1 MITVAAQEGT
11 EDAVAGPSMI
21 TVRGLVN
28 QFVTDRGTVNAV
40 RDVSFDVRPG
50 EFYTLLGP
58 SGCGKTT
65 SLRSIAGLETPV
77 DGEIVLDGRTVFADG
92 GQLNVPVH
100 QRGVGMVFQSYAIWP
115 HMTVFDN
122 LAYPL
127 RYGPGKR
134 PSKAEITERVE
145 TVLRLVQMESMG
157 DRKATELSGGQ
168 QQRVALA
175 RAVARG
181 PQVLLLDE
189 PLSNLDARLRGDMRS
204 ELKELLG
211 RLGTTAIYVTHDQ
224 VEALSMSD
232 RIAVMNQGKIVQ
244 EGPPE
249 ELYLRPRDRFVAS
262 FIGEMNLIP
271 GTLAQCDRDTHRCV
285 VETPAGRIDC
295 VPAGDDLAP
304 GTAVEVGVRPENL
317 SFDDGS
323 GCPGGGLSLRGTLR
337 TRTFVGDAILSTID
351 VAGATLEVKSHP
363 GAGLPSA
370 PGPIELV
377 ATSDHCIAFAASTAE
392 TVTHPEEH

>member
-1 MITVAAQEGT
+1 MPTVVRQEGI
-11 EDAVAGPSMI
+11 EGAVGSHAMI

-28 QFVTDRGTVNAV
+28 RFVTQHGVVNAV
-40 RDVSFDVRPG
+40 RDVSFDVREG

-77 DGEIVLDGRTVFADG
+77 RGEIVLDGRTMFSDSERR
-92 GQLNVPVH
+92 NVPVH
-100 QRGVGMVFQSYAIWP
+100 QRQVGMVFQSYAIWP

-127 RYGPGKR
+127 RHGTGKR
-134 PSKAEITERVE
+134 PPKAEIAERVDA
-145 TVLRLVQMESMG
+145 VLRLVQMESMG
-157 DRKATELSGGQ
+157 GRKATELSGGQ

-189 PLSNLDARLRGDMRS
+189 PLSNLDARLRGDMRTQ
-204 ELKELLG
+204 LKELLG

-232 RIAVMNQGKIVQ
+232 RVAVMNRGKIVQ
-244 EGPPE
+244 EGTPE
-249 ELYLRPRDRFVAS
+249 DLYLRPRDRFVAS

-271 GTLAQCDRDTHRCV
+271 GTIAHGHAGRHRCV
-285 VETPAGRIDC
+285 VVTAAGPIPCEPADDDIAAGTP
-295 VPAGDDLAP
+295 
-304 GTAVEVGVRPENL
+304 VEVGVRPENL
-317 SFDDGS
+317 SFVDG
-323 GCPGGGLSLRGTLR
+323 PGGKDGVRLRGTLR
-337 TRTFVGDAILSTID
+337 SRTFVGDAILSTIEI
-351 VAGATLEVKSHP
+351 AGATVVVKSHP
-363 GAGLPSA
+363 GAGAPSA
-370 PGPIELV
+370 PGPVELV
-377 ATSDHCIAFAASTAE
+377 AAAEHCIAFPASVAE
-392 TVTHPEEH
+392 AVTEEEER

>member
-1 MITVAAQEGT
+1 MPTVATQEGI
-11 EDAVAGPSMI
+11 EEAVTGRAMI

-28 QFVTDRGTVNAV
+28 RFVTDRGVVNAV
-40 RDVSFDVRPG
+40 RDVSFDVREG

-77 DGEIVLDGRTVFADG
+77 RGEIVLDGRTVFSDAG
-92 GQLNVPVH
+92 RENVPVH
-100 QRGVGMVFQSYAIWP
+100 QRSVGMVFQSYAIWP

-127 RYGPGKR
+127 RYGTGKR
-134 PSKAEITERVE
+134 PPKAEIEARVHD
-145 TVLRLVQMESMG
+145 VLRLVQMESMA

-189 PLSNLDARLRGDMRS
+189 PLSNLDARLRGDMRA

-249 ELYLRPRDRFVAS
+249 DLYLRPRDRFVAG
-262 FIGEMNLIP
+262 FIGEMNLFP
-271 GTLAQCDRDTHRCV
+271 GQVLESDGGRRCV
-285 VETPAGRIDC
+285 VQTAAGPIPC
-295 VPAGDDLAP
+295 VPAGNEELAAATP
-304 GTAVEVGVRPENL
+304 VEVGIRPERL
-317 SFDDGS
+317 GFAGAAGGDG
-323 GCPGGGLSLRGTLR
+323 GVRLEGTLR
-337 TRTFVGDAILSTID
+337 SRTFVGDAFLSTVDIG
-351 VAGATLEVKSHP
+351 GATLEVKSHP
-363 GAGLPSA
+363 GDGAPSSAGPV
-370 PGPIELV
+370 ELV
-377 ATSDHCIAFAASTAE
+377 AAAEHCIAFPVTNDSSPAA
-392 TVTHPEEH
+392 EED